1 MFCFFKNKQS
11 AVCRQQGDKIEK
23 FYKCYDVY
31 LHITKDFCDLYY
43 SQEFKGIAIVIR
55 NKGLSM
61 LADMLTAN
69 AKEEILIENEFL
81 QQIDHQIHFLQS
93 FND

>member
-1 MFCFFKNKQS
+1 MFSFFKDKKLTDS
-11 AVCRQQGDKIEK
+11 RERQNKIEK
-23 FYKCYDVY
+23 FYRCYDVY
-31 LHITKDFCDLYY
+31 LHITKDFCDLFYA
-43 SQEFKGIAIVIR
+43 SETKSIAIVIR

-81 QQIDHQIHFLQS
+81 QQIDHQITYLQS